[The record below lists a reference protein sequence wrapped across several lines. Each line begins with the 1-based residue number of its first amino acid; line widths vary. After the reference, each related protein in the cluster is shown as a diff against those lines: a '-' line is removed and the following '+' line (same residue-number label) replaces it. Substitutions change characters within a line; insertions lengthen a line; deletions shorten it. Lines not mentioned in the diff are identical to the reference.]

1 VFQYTIQAGYNDS
14 DGISIVADALA
25 LNSGTIRDPAG
36 NNATLTHDAVPYNT
50 GYKVDTTAPTVDN
63 FTLSDT
69 ALKAGDTATVTLDFS
84 EPVTGFNNADITGS
98 NGSLA
103 TMTSSDNKTWTG
115 TFTPAANTE
124 EASNTLRLGGPYYD
138 PAGNTGTDNTTSNY
152 EIDTLAPTGSLSL
165 DDYLLK
171 PGDNATVELVFSE
184 PVTGFDSDDDIT
196 HPEGTLPAMTLDT
209 SDNVT
214 WTGIFTPI
222 FVDVDAQDWIN
233 TLSLGTN
240 YTDIAGNTGTDNT
253 SLNYMVD
260 EILPSV
266 VSFTITG
273 TGIPE
278 TKLLY
283 GHTATVRL
291 VFSEPVDNFSSA
303 SDISLTNANGTL
315 TTQMTV
321 DSSDNVTWTG
331 IFTPA
336 ADTEDASNT
345 LSLDDSWTDIVG
357 NAGTDNTTANY
368 EVETKRPSASTF
380 TLSDTDPSY
389 IYGSRIALKPGD
401 NATVTLV
408 FSEPVDNFSRT
419 DITAD
424 SGTLSA
430 MTLDTSDNVTWTGIF
445 TPDNDT
451 HDYSNDLTLNDNSY
465 TDKAGN
471 LGTSKN
477 TLNYVVDTL
486 GPIVLS
492 RSPLDGRCIPVT
504 DNITVTFDGPMEPSY
519 ITTTTSPSTPDCAGS
534 IQVSSDNFSTCV
546 RMSAN
551 PVAEDD
557 NVSFTLDPYDNLSYY
572 TTYII
577 SVKTGVNDVYIEDAL
592 GNARIAEDN
601 SSFYT
606 SSSPSSHSSS
616 VSGVFVGVGA
626 YGKITRSTDNGSS
639 WDNETC
645 QISTDLRGVSSG
657 NNTFVAVGNY
667 GKILRS
673 TDNGSSFSTVA
684 PYRENNGTGVTFG
697 NNTFVGISGSGKIG
711 RSTDNGSSFS
721 NVSSTTSRHLYG
733 AAFGNNTFVV
743 VGNNGRIV
751 RSTDNGSSWNSAT
764 SGNTQH
770 FQGITF
776 GNNTFVGVGN
786 SGKIVRSTDNGSS
799 WDNATSAI
807 SPHFREITFGNNT
820 FVAVGY
826 SGKIVRST
834 DNGSTFSEV
843 TSPIGTN
850 LYGVT
855 FGNNT
860 FVAVGN
866 SGKIVRSTDNGSSFS
881 EVTSPITT
889 DLNDVSFSE

>member
-1 VFQYTIQAGYNDS
+1 V
-14 DGISIVADALA
+14 
-25 LNSGTIRDPAG
+25 P
-36 NNATLTHDAVPYNT
+36 NNTS
-50 GYKVDTTAPTVDN
+50 YKVDTTAPTVDN

-69 ALKAGDTATVTLDFS
+69 ALKAGDNATVTLVFS
-84 EPVTGFNNADITGS
+84 EAVTGFNNADITGS

-103 TMTSSDNKTWTG
+103 TMTLDTSDNVTWTG

-171 PGDNATVELVFSE
+171 PGDNATVTLVFSE
-184 PVTGFDSDDDIT
+184 PVTGFDSDEDIT

-222 FVDVDAQDWIN
+222 FVDVDTQDWIN

-273 TGIPE
+273 TGISE

-283 GHTATVRL
+283 GDTATVRL

-331 IFTPA
+331 IFTP
-336 ADTEDASNT
+336 TTNREDASNT
-345 LSLDDSWTDIVG
+345 LSLAASWTDIVG

-430 MTLDTSDNVTWTGIF
+430 MTLDTSDNITWTGIF

-451 HDYSNDLTLNDNSY
+451 HDYSNDLTLNNNSY

-486 GPIVLS
+486 GPELVAS
-492 RSPLDGRCIPVT
+492 SFSPLDGRCIPVT

-551 PVAEDD
+551 PVAEED
-557 NVSFTLDPYDNLSYY
+557 NVSFTLVPVDNLSYY
-572 TTYII
+572 TNYII
-577 SVKTGVNDVYIEDAL
+577 SVKTGVNEVYIRDAL
-592 GNARIAEDN
+592 GNARIEEDN

-616 VSGVFVGVGA
+616 VSGVFVGVGR

-645 QISTDLRGVSSG
+645 QISTNLYGVTSG
-657 NNTFVAVGNY
+657 NNTFVAVGES

-684 PYRENNGTGVTFG
+684 RYNSNDSRGVTFG
-697 NNTFVGISGSGKIG
+697 NNTFVGISREGKTG

-721 NVSSTTSRHLYG
+721 VVSSTDLKHLYG
-733 AAFGNNTFVV
+733 ATFGNNTFVA
-743 VGNNGRIV
+743 GGQSGRIV
-751 RSTDNGSSWNSAT
+751 RSTDNGSSWNNAP
-764 SGNTQH
+764 SGNSEY
-770 FQGITF
+770 FRGITF
-776 GNNTFVGVGN
+776 GNNTFVGVAH

-799 WDNATSAI
+799 WDNATNTS
-807 SPHFREITFGNNT
+807 SSNLYGVTFGNNT
-820 FVAVGY
+820 FVGVGYRGLIVRSTDNGSSFSVVDRVDSSHLYGVTFGNSTFVAVGD

-843 TSPIGTN
+843 TSPIETH

-855 FGNNT
+855 F
-860 FVAVGN
+860 
-866 SGKIVRSTDNGSSFS
+866 S
-881 EVTSPITT
+881 E
-889 DLNDVSFSE
+889 